1 MELSDEILFTLYC
14 GELEVKKLRQSAID
28 DITGIDYIKEP
39 VSYESFFL
47 QYLLPNRPCI
57 LGPWSTENWL
67 SRKEWVT
74 NENKPNWQL
83 MKGKFGSAQCPVAD
97 CKQTRY
103 DSHPKTDMSLSEFID
118 YVECYAAKGYPA
130 HEDCLYLKDWHFQ

>member
-1 MELSDEILFTLYC
+1 MELSDEILFSLYC

-83 MKGKFGSAQCPVAD
+83 MKGKFG
-97 CKQTRY
+97 T
-103 DSHPKTDMSLSEFID
+103 F
-118 YVECYAAKGYPA
+118 
-130 HEDCLYLKDWHFQ
+130 